1 MSTVPA
7 RIGLSDGLELSRI
20 LCERNVELSRRTKE
34 GELQQAFGERADY
47 VVADRKV
54 VMTGTPDN
62 PPKMHAS
69 GSTMRGD
76 RVIVFMENEQMKVEG
91 NTRLD
96 IGNIGNF
103 PGN

>member
-1 MSTVPA
+1 
-7 RIGLSDGLELSRI
+7 
-20 LCERNVELSRRTKE
+20 
-34 GELQQAFGERADY
+34 
-47 VVADRKV
+47 
-54 VMTGTPDN
+54 
-62 PPKMHAS
+62 MHAS